1 LIHRKQS
8 RPEKHTHEDES
19 KKMLAYELADI
30 VGLAVL
36 NAHLFDVDLQQALEE
51 KWLSRIQE

>member
-1 LIHRKQS
+1 
-8 RPEKHTHEDES
+8 
-19 KKMLAYELADI
+19 MLAYELADI